1 MIVAVILAFLSACGF
16 ATGSVLM
23 RVGTQHV
30 PPPAATFFTVLV
42 GAVLITSIAF
52 AVNFDEI
59 KTLPLEVYGWVTA
72 MGILAYCVA
81 RVLHNWALR
90 MVGATRAVPM
100 ISLQPL
106 MAFAIGFLILG
117 ERPNLLVTIGT
128 PIVVGG
134 ILLVVM
140 PRPSTSSGRGG
151 AAGSGQAGPG
161 VSGQL
166 EVRKLGYLLAI
177 GGSMAFVTRDAL
189 SRHVLGALALAPPF
203 VVSGFALVFGGAI
216 TVRFHTPERYQ
227 QHPQPADE
235 VRRHLLPGRA
245 VAGIGGGVAV
255 SRAQPRS
262 GHCRDA
268 DIRQPAHHRAGSG
281 VGVPAATGVG
291 GLAAGRRH
299 GVERGRGYSGNLG
312 GDDVGV
318 HPHLCPHPLP
328 EGEGIL
334 YEGEGIVERPW
345 NSYLEE

>member
-1 MIVAVILAFLSACGF
+1 MVVAVILAFLSACGF
-16 ATGSVLM
+16 ASGSVLM
-23 RVGTQHV
+23 RIGTQYV

-42 GAVLITSIAF
+42 GAVLITAIAF

-59 KTLPLEVYGWVTA
+59 KTLPLEVYGWITA

-140 PRPSTSSGRGG
+140 PRPSTGSGRAGATSSGRAG
-151 AAGSGQAGPG
+151 AAGSGQAG
-161 VSGQL
+161 SGAAGQI

-177 GGSMAFVTRDAL
+177 GGSMAFVTRDAI
-189 SRHVLGALALAPPF
+189 SRHVLGSLALAPPF

-216 TVRFHTPERYQ
+216 LFAFIHRSVINSVRNLPMKYVGICCL
-227 QHPQPADE
+227 AG
-235 VRRHLLPGRA
+235 LLQGLA
-245 VAGIGGGVAV
+245 VASLFHAF
-255 SRAQPRS
+255 SRAPVTIVTPIYASQPIIALALAS
-262 GHCRDA
+262 VFL
-268 DIRQPAHHRAGSG
+268 RQLESMDWL
-281 VGVPAATGVG
+281 
-291 GLAAGRRH
+291 LAAGTVLSVA
-299 GVERGRGYSGNLG
+299 GVVLVILG
-312 GDDVGV
+312 ATM
-318 HPHLCPHPLP
+318 
-328 EGEGIL
+328 
-334 YEGEGIVERPW
+334 
-345 NSYLEE
+345 

>member
-1 MIVAVILAFLSACGF
+1 
-16 ATGSVLM
+16 M
-23 RVGTQHV
+23 RVGTQYV

-106 MAFAIGFLILG
+106 MAFAIGFLILE

-134 ILLVVM
+134 ILLVMM
-140 PRPSTSSGRGG
+140 PRRG
-151 AAGSGQAGPG
+151 AREAGQI
-161 VSGQL
+161 

-177 GGSMAFVTRDAL
+177 GGSMAFVTRDAI

-216 TVRFHTPERYQ
+216 LFAFIHRSVINSIRNLPMKYVGICCL
-227 QHPQPADE
+227 AG
-235 VRRHLLPGRA
+235 LLQGLA
-245 VAGIGGGVAV
+245 VASLFHAL
-255 SRAQPRS
+255 SRAPVTVVTPIYASQPIIALALAS
-262 GHCRDA
+262 VFL
-268 DIRQPAHHRAGSG
+268 RQLES
-281 VGVPAATGVG
+281 VDWL
-291 GLAAGRRH
+291 LAAGTVLSVA
-299 GVERGRGYSGNLG
+299 GVILVILG
-312 GDDVGV
+312 ATM
-318 HPHLCPHPLP
+318 
-328 EGEGIL
+328 
-334 YEGEGIVERPW
+334 
-345 NSYLEE
+345 

>member
-16 ATGSVLM
+16 ASGSVLM
-23 RVGTQHV
+23 RVGTQYV

-42 GAVLITSIAF
+42 GAVLITAIAF

-140 PRPSTSSGRGG
+140 PRRSSGETNR
-151 AAGSGQAGPG
+151 
-161 VSGQL
+161 V

-177 GGSMAFVTRDAL
+177 GGSMAFVTRDAI

-216 TVRFHTPERYQ
+216 LFAFIHRSVINSIRNLPLKYVGICCL
-227 QHPQPADE
+227 AG
-235 VRRHLLPGRA
+235 LLQGLA
-245 VAGIGGGVAV
+245 VASLFHALSRAPVTVVTPIYASQPIIALVLASVFLRQLESVDWLLAVGTLLSVGGVILV
-255 SRAQPRS
+255 IL
-262 GHCRDA
+262 G
-268 DIRQPAHHRAGSG
+268 
-281 VGVPAATGVG
+281 ATM
-291 GLAAGRRH
+291 
-299 GVERGRGYSGNLG
+299 
-312 GDDVGV
+312 
-318 HPHLCPHPLP
+318 
-328 EGEGIL
+328 
-334 YEGEGIVERPW
+334 
-345 NSYLEE
+345 

>member
-1 MIVAVILAFLSACGF
+1 LIVAVILAFLSACGF
-16 ATGSVLM
+16 ASGSVLM
-23 RVGTQHV
+23 RVGTQYV

-42 GAVLITSIAF
+42 GAVLITAIAF

-140 PRPSTSSGRGG
+140 PRRS
-151 AAGSGQAGPG
+151 AGETNR
-161 VSGQL
+161 V

-177 GGSMAFVTRDAL
+177 GGSMAFVTRDAI

-216 TVRFHTPERYQ
+216 LFAFIHRSVINSIRNLPLKYVGICCL
-227 QHPQPADE
+227 AG
-235 VRRHLLPGRA
+235 LLQGLA
-245 VAGIGGGVAV
+245 VASLFHALSRAPVTVVTPIYASQPIIALVLASVFLRQLESVDWLLAVGTLLSVGGVILV
-255 SRAQPRS
+255 IL
-262 GHCRDA
+262 G
-268 DIRQPAHHRAGSG
+268 
-281 VGVPAATGVG
+281 ATM
-291 GLAAGRRH
+291 
-299 GVERGRGYSGNLG
+299 
-312 GDDVGV
+312 
-318 HPHLCPHPLP
+318 
-328 EGEGIL
+328 
-334 YEGEGIVERPW
+334 
-345 NSYLEE
+345 

>member
-1 MIVAVILAFLSACGF
+1 MVVAVILAFLSACGF
-16 ATGSVLM
+16 ASGSVLM
-23 RVGTQHV
+23 RVGTQYV

-59 KTLPLEVYGWVTA
+59 KALPLEVYGWVTA

-117 ERPNLLVTIGT
+117 ERPNMLVTIGT

-140 PRPSTSSGRGG
+140 PRPSTGSGRTG
-151 AAGSGQAGPG
+151 AAGSGQAGAG
-161 VSGQL
+161 VSGQI

-189 SRHVLGALALAPPF
+189 SRHVLGSLALAPPF

-216 TVRFHTPERYQ
+216 LFAFIHRSVINSIRNLPMKYVGICCL
-227 QHPQPADE
+227 AG
-235 VRRHLLPGRA
+235 LLQGLA
-245 VAGIGGGVAV
+245 VASLFHAF
-255 SRAQPRS
+255 SRAPVTIVTPIYASQPIIALALAS
-262 GHCRDA
+262 VFL
-268 DIRQPAHHRAGSG
+268 RQLES
-281 VGVPAATGVG
+281 VDWL
-291 GLAAGRRH
+291 LAAGTVLSVA
-299 GVERGRGYSGNLG
+299 GVILVILG
-312 GDDVGV
+312 ATM
-318 HPHLCPHPLP
+318 
-328 EGEGIL
+328 
-334 YEGEGIVERPW
+334 
-345 NSYLEE
+345 